1 MVIGSRPSKYGEIYK
16 ESNCRGANQAMA
28 NLASI
33 LMILISIAPP
43 TSVEMMFRWEHA
55 ELHFSFNFVLLYKT

>member
-1 MVIGSRPSKYGEIYK
+1 MVIVSRSSKYGEIYK
-16 ESNCRGANQAMA
+16 KSNCRGANQAMA

-33 LMILISIAPP
+33 LMILISTVPP